1 MGAGETAMTI
11 TLNITPELEEVLRRS
26 AQRAGLPPDSYILKL
41 LQERLGAGE
50 RLPLHLPDEETQLLQ
65 KISQGLPPETWARY
79 EALKEKRDART
90 LTPDEYAELRALTD
104 EVELWNAH
112 RLELVLALARLRQ
125 VPLRVMMDELGLT
138 PPPYA

>member
-1 MGAGETAMTI
+1 MTI
-11 TLNITPELEEVLRRS
+11 TLKITPELEEVLRRS
-26 AQRAGLPPDSYILKL
+26 AQRAGLPPDGYILKL

-50 RLPLHLPDEETQLLQ
+50 RLPPHLPDEETQLLQ
-65 KISQGLPPETWARY
+65 EISQGLPPETWARY
-79 EALKEKRDART
+79 QALKEKRDART
-90 LTPDEYAELRALTD
+90 LAPDEHAELRALTN

-125 VPLRVMMDELGLT
+125 VPLRAMMDELGLS

>member
-1 MGAGETAMTI
+1 MTI
-11 TLNITPELEEVLRRS
+11 TLKITPELEEVLRRS
-26 AQRAGLPPDSYILKL
+26 AQRAGLSPDSYILKV
-41 LQERLGAGE
+41 LQERLGGEE
-50 RLPLHLPDEETQLLQ
+50 RLPPHLPREETELLQ
-65 KISQGLPPETWARY
+65 QINQGLPPTTWTRY
-79 EALKEKRDART
+79 QALKEKRDART
-90 LTPDEYAELRALTD
+90 LTPDEHAELLTLTN